1 MGREVN
7 MKPRISSAF
16 IVLTAIAASFVFS
29 ESAGAQCDRYIG
41 QSVGGLSV
49 IVDSCSISRASYRS
63 VDFVYYLGSE
73 RVDSQANC
81 EDMTWTT
88 FPERQV
94 YRPRSQATIKMLD
107 YVCNY
112 DSRPSNP
119 KSSAFVFAP
128 PSNVRVVP
136 NGDVL
141 CVVRSP
147 MAINT
152 YGVIGDWY
160 YTDFC
165 GSMGVIHDS
174 QLRF

>member
-49 IVDSCSISRASYRS
+49 IVDSCSI
-63 VDFVYYLGSE
+63 LGSE

-152 YGVIGDWY
+152 YGAIGDWY

-165 GSMGVIHDS
+165 GSMGVIHNS

>member
-1 MGREVN
+1 

-16 IVLTAIAASFVFS
+16 IVLTAIAASFMFS
-29 ESAGAQCDRYIG
+29 ESAGAQCDHYIG
-41 QSVGGLSV
+41 QAVGGQSIV
-49 IVDSCSISRASYRS
+49 VDSCSISRASYRS
-63 VDFVYYLGSE
+63 LNFIYYLGGE

-88 FPERQV
+88 FPERQLH
-94 YRPRSQATIKMLD
+94 RPRSRATMRMLD

-112 DSRPSNP
+112 NSSPSNAT
-119 KSSAFVFAP
+119 SSAFVFAP

-141 CVVRSP
+141 CVVRTP

-152 YGVIGDWY
+152 YGAVGQWY
-160 YTDFC
+160 YTDVC